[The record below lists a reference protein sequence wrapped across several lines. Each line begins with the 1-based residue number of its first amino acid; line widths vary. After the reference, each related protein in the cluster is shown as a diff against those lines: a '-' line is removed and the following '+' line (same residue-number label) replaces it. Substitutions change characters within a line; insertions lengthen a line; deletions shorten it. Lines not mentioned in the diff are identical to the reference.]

1 MERDDGT
8 LDWDAAFEALVA
20 GLRPPRYQQVARV
33 AWQTLVAVTVMVVTA
48 WLLVRLVAAPISDF
62 GRPWR

>member
-1 MERDDGT
+1 MGVNPRLWASIVPRD
-8 LDWDAAFEALVA
+8 
-20 GLRPPRYQQVARV
+20 PRKRKPNHYGEMARV